1 LTVLR
6 TAVERFNASRGSQAA
21 ASLSYYA
28 FFSLFPLLLFI
39 LLAAGSIVGEA
50 RVYDQ
55 LVQVISGVLPVGREV
70 VAATIDQVRQH
81 AGGLQILA
89 VLGLL
94 WSGTGFFTAI
104 VLNIDLA
111 WPDVKAANL
120 VRQRLLALLMVVIL
134 LLLIL
139 LSLLLNIIAGLRPQG
154 QSLAPALQ
162 ERVASSLW
170 PLVTRLLPFLVAF
183 VLFLGLYWGVPK
195 AKVRPQAAAGGAFV
209 AALGWQLASW
219 GFSWVIRTGLANYE
233 VVYGSL
239 GAVVALL
246 FWMYLSSWILLF
258 GAHLTAA
265 IDRRSRPT
273 LQGGALRL

>member
-1 LTVLR
+1 MTVLR
-6 TAVERFNASRGSQAA
+6 TAVERFNGSRGSQAA

-39 LLAAGSIVGEA
+39 LFAAGSIFGEA

-55 LVQVISGVLPVGREV
+55 LVQIISRALPVGREV
-70 VAATIDQVRQH
+70 VATTIEQVRQH
-81 AGGLQILA
+81 AAGLQILA

-111 WPDVKAANL
+111 WPDVKVANL
-120 VRQRLLALLMVVIL
+120 LRQRLLALLMVGIL

-139 LSLLLNIIAGLRPQG
+139 VSLLLNIIAGLRPQG
-154 QSLAPALQ
+154 VPLVPALQ
-162 ERVASSLW
+162 GRLESFLW
-170 PLVTRLLPFLVAF
+170 PVLTRLLPLLVAF

-195 AKVRPQAAAGGAFV
+195 AKVRLQAAARGAFV

-219 GFSWVIRTGLANYE
+219 GLSWVISAGLADYQ

-265 IDRRSRPT
+265 IDRRSRKV
-273 LQGGALRL
+273 L